1 MNVGEMQRKLSQWA
15 ERDKNHRFFDLYHLL
30 HDKDWLRLA
39 HDHVKGNAGSKTAGC
54 DGVNISIFD
63 EQLDENLAR
72 LAEDLKAGTFEPQPV
87 RRVYINKANGK
98 RRPLGI
104 SAIRDRIVQEA
115 LRMILEPIY
124 EAGFS
129 QFSFGFRPNRCTM
142 DAVKYLASNTIGAKK
157 YYWVIEGDISAYFDS
172 LCQRKLM
179 KLLHR
184 RIIDGKLLRLI
195 GRFLRSGVM
204 EQKLFQ
210 PTTSGVSQGSIV
222 SPLLANLYLHELDKF
237 MEKYTALTPYQ
248 RMRRRKQG
256 KGNFLYARYAD
267 DFVTLCNGTK
277 EEAEAMK
284 QELATFLRTEL
295 KLTLSEEKT
304 KVTHLNDG
312 FEFLGFRIQRRR
324 AAQGLKTKILIPQ
337 SAKQKLLDRL
347 KHCTDASAYQDS
359 VKTKIQALN
368 RLIRGWCQ
376 YYQYTSQANTE
387 FSRIQHQLFWKMAH
401 WLGGKYRISIKE
413 VCRQFRQGNTFAV
426 NGRSLLNLSA
436 DFPTRRYT
444 TCVFKPN
451 PYTHQQIILKRE
463 ELPVEEYWP
472 GFEKRPGM
480 ADLRI
485 EVLARDRLICQMC
498 DRPLTPEIAKVD
510 HLKPVRRFK
519 RPVEANTEDNLWTLC
534 QECHQRKTEYDRRM
548 ESPLPGKLA
557 RRVR

>member
-1 MNVGEMQRKLSQWA
+1 MSCEVHVRFCEGVGVKLPRA
-15 ERDKNHRFFDLYHLL
+15 T
-30 HDKDWLRLA
+30 RL
-39 HDHVKGNAGSKTAGC
+39 
-54 DGVNISIFD
+54 
-63 EQLDENLAR
+63 
-72 LAEDLKAGTFEPQPV
+72 
-87 RRVYINKANGK
+87 
-98 RRPLGI
+98 
-104 SAIRDRIVQEA
+104 
-115 LRMILEPIY
+115 
-124 EAGFS
+124 
-129 QFSFGFRPNRCTM
+129 
-142 DAVKYLASNTIGAKK
+142 
-157 YYWVIEGDISAYFDS
+157 
-172 LCQRKLM
+172 
-179 KLLHR
+179 
-184 RIIDGKLLRLI
+184 
-195 GRFLRSGVM
+195 
-204 EQKLFQ
+204 
-210 PTTSGVSQGSIV
+210 
-222 SPLLANLYLHELDKF
+222 
-237 MEKYTALTPYQ
+237 
-248 RMRRRKQG
+248 
-256 KGNFLYARYAD
+256 
-267 DFVTLCNGTK
+267 VTLCNGTK

-312 FEFLGFRIQRRR
+312 FVFLGFRIQRCR

-337 SAKQKLLDRL
+337 SAKHKLLDRL

-359 VKTKIQALN
+359 VKTKIQAIN
-368 RLIRGWCQ
+368 RIIRGWCQ

-413 VCRQFRQGNTFAV
+413 VCRQFRQGNTFAA

-463 ELPVEEYWP
+463 ELPAEEYWP

-480 ADLRI
+480 ADLRM
-485 EVLARDRLICQMC
+485 EVLARDQLICQMC